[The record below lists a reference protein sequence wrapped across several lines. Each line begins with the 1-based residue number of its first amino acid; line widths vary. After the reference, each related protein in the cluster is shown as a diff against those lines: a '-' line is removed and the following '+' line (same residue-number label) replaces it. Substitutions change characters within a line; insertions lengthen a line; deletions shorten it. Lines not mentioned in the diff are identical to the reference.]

1 MSHLEYGKQDLRLN
15 EIDGVQIFNAKR
27 FWKWETD
34 GSNQVRLGTSWVCL
48 DDEVRC
54 TVKML
59 LNVKLAY
66 MI

>member
-34 GSNQVRLGTSWVCL
+34 GSNQVRLGTS
-48 DDEVRC
+48 
-54 TVKML
+54 
-59 LNVKLAY
+59 
-66 MI
+66 